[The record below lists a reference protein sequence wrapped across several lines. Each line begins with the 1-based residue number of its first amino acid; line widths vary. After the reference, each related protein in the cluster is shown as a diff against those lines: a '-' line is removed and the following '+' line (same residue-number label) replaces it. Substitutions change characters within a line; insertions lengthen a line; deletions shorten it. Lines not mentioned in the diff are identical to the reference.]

1 MKICLI
7 IVPGLYLSQKCR
19 ISGHFSEKSLSYL
32 YFSVL
37 NLSCRCLY
45 PLQVACPS
53 CTATAGTFR
62 SGRVVSLSSLRSSSQ
77 CKRAPFDR
85 AESYLF
91 LLSAAAVN
99 ALCSDR
105 FHRCHASHA
114 LASLLNIS
122 LVTSISS
129 PSSYVDDALYSAVMI
144 YPLVFTMFLGA
155 DLRLSIT
162 SFTT

>member
-1 MKICLI
+1 M
-7 IVPGLYLSQKCR
+7 
-19 ISGHFSEKSLSYL
+19 
-32 YFSVL
+32 FSVYPPL
-37 NLSCRCLY
+37 KRCRLSVNFQEKVLAMSTFLFSILHVDVCILY
-45 PLQVACPS
+45 
-53 CTATAGTFR
+53 R
-62 SGRVVSLSSLRSSSQ
+62 SLAHPVRPQ
-77 CKRAPFDR
+77 RAPFDR

-155 DLRLSIT
+155 DLRLSII

>member
-1 MKICLI
+1 MAIHFHCSF
-7 IVPGLYLSQKCR
+7 PLSPL
-19 ISGHFSEKSLSYL
+19 SGV
-32 YFSVL
+32 SVAP
-37 NLSCRCLY
+37 LY
-45 PLQVACPS
+45 PQLCSPLIYTSLKSVVYRV
-53 CTATAGTFR
+53 TFQKKVLAISTFLFSIFLVDVCILYR
-62 SGRVVSLSSLRSSSQ
+62 SLAHPVRPQ
-77 CKRAPFDR
+77 RAPFDR

-91 LLSAAAVN
+91 LLSTAAVN
-99 ALCSDR
+99 ALCPDR